1 VTVADGRRLPNAAL
15 KVAHLTSVHARNDTR
30 IFLKQCRGLASNGYD
45 VSLIVADGRGGES
58 VDGVTVLDVGAASG
72 RLSRIFGASRRVY
85 RKAVELNADIYHFH
99 DPELIPF
106 GLRLRRMGRT
116 VIYDAHEDVPKQ
128 LLAKPYLGP
137 RRLRALARAYASFE
151 RYAARRLDGIVAATP
166 TIGVKFS
173 HLNERT
179 AVVNNYPLID
189 ELYTDNSWSNKN
201 DTVCYIG
208 GISVARGIREIVAA
222 MDNVTSSARLL
233 LAGTFSGPDLESEV
247 KSMPGWARTHALGFV
262 GRDRLRSVLDE
273 SVAGLVTLHSTPN
286 HLESH
291 PIKMFEYMAAGIP
304 VIASDF
310 PLWRSIIEGAEC
322 GYCVDPLDSGAIAEC
337 VDRLVTDKVEARRL
351 GENGRRAIVE
361 RYNWANE
368 EKTLL
373 EFYASVSR
381 DPSPP

>member
-1 VTVADGRRLPNAAL
+1 MQ
-15 KVAHLTSVHARNDTR
+15 KISVAHLTSAHARNDTR

-45 VSLIVADGRGGES
+45 VSLIVADGSGDEV

-72 RLSRIFGASRRVY
+72 RLSRMFGASRRVY
-85 RKAVELNADIYHFH
+85 RKAVELNADIYHLH

-106 GLRLRRMGRT
+106 GLRLRRTGRT

-128 LLAKPYLGP
+128 MLGKPYLGP
-137 RRLRALARAYASFE
+137 RRLQALARAYASFE

-166 TIGVKFS
+166 AIGDKFS
-173 HLNERT
+173 RLNEHT

-189 ELYTDNSWSNKN
+189 ELYTNDSWNRKN
-201 DTVCYIG
+201 DTVCYVG
-208 GISVARGIREIVAA
+208 GISAARGIREMVAA
-222 MDNVTSSARLL
+222 MDNVSSPARLL
-233 LAGTFSGPDLESEV
+233 LAGMFFGPDLESEV
-247 KSMPGWARTHALGFV
+247 ESIPGWARTNALGFV

-273 SVAGLVTLHSTPN
+273 SVAGLVTLHPTPN

-322 GYCVDPLDSGAIAEC
+322 GYCVDPLDPAAIAEC
-337 VDRLVTDKVEARRL
+337 IDRLVTDKDEARRL
-351 GENGRRAIVE
+351 GENGRRAIIE

-368 EKTLL
+368 EKALL

-381 DPSPP
+381 DSSLP